1 MVTNLARFGGRTIKK
16 VCNFYATQNK
26 LYRAMILGYKQ
37 DIPCVYKEDNLATN
51 VTRIGALF
59 RLMFVKTKRQV
70 RDLFE
75 DARKTSSIIQLKK
88 MDKRKSQKAKKSKYL
103 KKWKKITFVSFFKTL
118 ENHSRINAFIRV

>member
-1 MVTNLARFGGRTIKK
+1 
-16 VCNFYATQNK
+16 
-26 LYRAMILGYKQ
+26 MILGYKQ

-75 DARKTSSIIQLKK
+75 DARKNIQHHSIEK
-88 MDKRKSQKAKKSKYL
+88 MDGRKSQNE
-103 KKWKKITFVSFFKTL
+103 KKWKHSNKIGKSNFLPFFKTHQI
-118 ENHSRINAFIRV
+118 HSRTNAFTRV